1 MKKIIFVV
9 IMILFFTGCGSSG
22 LPTESNDS
30 SIRFIDTG
38 EKYKGNFHIIKD
50 KITGVKYIFYVSGS
64 GQTRTT
70 AMCPL
75 LDAEGKPVI
84 EK

>member
-1 MKKIIFVV
+1 MKKIIFVIV
-9 IMILFFTGCGSSG
+9 MFLLFTGCSSG

-64 GQTRTT
+64 GQTKTT

-75 LDAEGKPVI
+75 LDADGRPVI